1 MKAKCIYIPLLLLM
15 FLASCSVKSKKGELP
30 PWGDSANDSTALSL
44 SDIIANGELIA
55 ATLSGPDTYYEY
67 RGERLGLYYLLCDR
81 FAAEVGVTLRIHLCR
96 DSAELRTALLHGD
109 ADIVIT
115 PLPRND

>member
-109 ADIVIT
+109 AVIAW
-115 PLPRND
+115 N